1 VTPLANLVVAL
12 LGALLLSVGTGCA
25 LALLRIVLPGLA
37 GRADRSL
44 ASLGAGR
51 LVVTGVLPLV
61 GALVLS
67 AVATNAGAPPALAL
81 AWWIPLL
88 LLAVAGAMA
97 ALPHA
102 GERLL
107 RAGSQASLLARAAV
121 GGLVVG
127 LAMATWFLPP
137 LGLLV
142 TLLVAGWLV
151 GIGLGVWARNAA

>member
-1 VTPLANLVVAL
+1 VTPLVNLVVAL

-25 LALLRIVLPGLA
+25 AALVRLILPGLA

-44 ASLGAGR
+44 ASLGGAR

-67 AVATNAGAPPALAL
+67 AVASNVGTPSLSL
-81 AWWIPLL
+81 VLWVPLL
-88 LLAVAGAMA
+88 LLAVAGAVA
-97 ALPHA
+97 ALPHV

-107 RAGSQASLLARAAV
+107 RAGPEASLLARATV

-127 LAMATWFLPP
+127 LAMATWLLPP

-151 GIGLGVWARNAA
+151 GIGLGGLWAPNGS